1 MSDRTFF
8 GILSAFIVLAFWAI
22 VGSVVVII
30 AFIQIFLDLIA
41 R

>member
-1 MSDRTFF
+1 MRDRTFF

-22 VGSVVVII
+22 VGSIIMII

-41 R
+41 K